1 MIATPASGATPR
13 VHVPGLYAQA
23 ERERRLLLAPPPR
36 TPPDAPDVVARRRI
50 TDLYLAY
57 TRLRLRRT
65 RDEDATSFRRPS
77 TCVAEVTDDL
87 RFTGGS
93 LVGAARE
100 ELLSWPA
107 EYGLEGTVRPA
118 CPTDRNSRSNS
129 GPPAHP

>member
-1 MIATPASGATPR
+1 MIATPASGATPG
-13 VHVPGLYAQA
+13 VHVPGPYARV
-23 ERERRLLLAPPPR
+23 ERERRFLLAH
-36 TPPDAPDVVARRRI
+36 PPDAPDVVATRRI
-50 TDLYLAY
+50 TDLYLAD

-65 RDEDATSFRRPS
+65 RDEDAASFRRPS